1 MSLALNEALRAA
13 LRALSFPDVDLPK
26 NYRRIRALQ
35 DAAPSLR
42 SRIVQD
48 AREAQ
53 IAGVPVRIYEPEPD
67 ARQPGAL
74 LFFHGGGWVTG
85 SLASYHAACTH
96 LCERTGRPVCSVGY
110 RLAPEHRFPDGLH
123 DCHAV
128 LQAVLAGDPAFPC
141 AREELTLVG
150 DSAGGNLAAA
160 ALLLARDRAQP
171 LPAGQILLYPV
182 VQSDFTDGSPFP
194 SVHENGQDYLLTA
207 RMMREYLSLYVRGE
221 TDERNPYLAP
231 LYAPSLAGLPRA
243 LVVTAQYDP
252 LRDEGEAFAARLAR
266 EGVPAAC
273 VRVEGALHGFFS
285 LPPRFAHAAR
295 ALELIGDFLD
305 GRPAAPDDAR

>member
-1 MSLALNEALRAA
+1 MALNEALRAA
-13 LRALSFPDVDLPK
+13 LRALSFPDVDLPQ
-26 NYRRIRALQ
+26 NYRRVRALQ
-35 DAAPSLR
+35 DAAPMLR
-42 SRIVQD
+42 AHIVQN

-67 ARQPGAL
+67 ARRPGAL

-85 SLASYHAACTH
+85 SLVSYHAACGH
-96 LCERTGRPVCSVGY
+96 LCEHTGRPVCSVGY
-110 RLAPEHRFPDGLH
+110 RLAPEHRFPDGLS

-128 LQAVLAGDPAFPC
+128 LQAVLAGDPTFPYDGP
-141 AREELTLVG
+141 LTLMG

-160 ALLLARDRAQP
+160 SLLMCMERGER
-171 LPAGQILLYPV
+171 LPDAQILFYPV
-182 VQSDFTDGSPFP
+182 VQTDFTEGSPFP
-194 SVHENGQDYLLTA
+194 SVRENGQDYLLTS
-207 RMMREYLSLYVRGE
+207 RMMREYLALYVRGE
-221 TDERNPYLAP
+221 VDARNPFLAP

>member
-13 LRALSFPDVDLPK
+13 LRRAVLPRRRPAE

-67 ARQPGAL
+67 ARRPGAL

-128 LQAVLAGDPAFPC
+128 LQAVLAGDRHSR
-141 AREELTLVG
+141 AR
-150 DSAGGNLAAA
+150 
-160 ALLLARDRAQP
+160 
-171 LPAGQILLYPV
+171 
-182 VQSDFTDGSPFP
+182 
-194 SVHENGQDYLLTA
+194 
-207 RMMREYLSLYVRGE
+207 
-221 TDERNPYLAP
+221 
-231 LYAPSLAGLPRA
+231 
-243 LVVTAQYDP
+243 
-252 LRDEGEAFAARLAR
+252 
-266 EGVPAAC
+266 
-273 VRVEGALHGFFS
+273 
-285 LPPRFAHAAR
+285 
-295 ALELIGDFLD
+295 
-305 GRPAAPDDAR
+305 GRS

>member
-1 MSLALNEALRAA
+1 MALNEALRAA
-13 LRALSFPDVDLPK
+13 LRALSFPDVDLPQ
-26 NYRRIRALQ
+26 NYRRVRALQ
-35 DAAPSLR
+35 DAAPMLR
-42 SRIVQD
+42 AHIVQN

-67 ARQPGAL
+67 ARRPGAL

-85 SLASYHAACTH
+85 SLVSYHAACGH

-110 RLAPEHRFPDGLH
+110 RLAPEHRFPDGLS

-141 AREELTLVG
+141 DGPLTLMG

-160 ALLLARDRAQP
+160 SLLMCMERGER
-171 LPAGQILLYPV
+171 LPDAQILFYPV
-182 VQSDFTDGSPFP
+182 VQTDFTDGSPFP
-194 SVHENGQDYLLTA
+194 SVRENGQDYLLTS
-207 RMMREYLSLYVRGE
+207 RMMREYLALYVRGE
-221 TDERNPYLAP
+221 VDARNPFLAP

-252 LRDEGEAFAARLAR
+252 LRDEGEAFAARLER
-266 EGVPAAC
+266 EGVPTSH

-295 ALELIGDFLD
+295 ALELVRDFLD
-305 GRPAAPDDAR
+305 GHPLPPDDAR

>member
-1 MSLALNEALRAA
+1 MALNEALRAA
-13 LRALSFPDVDLPK
+13 LRALSFPDVDLPQ
-26 NYRRIRALQ
+26 NYRRVRALQ
-35 DAAPSLR
+35 DAAPMLR
-42 SRIVQD
+42 AHIVQN

-67 ARQPGAL
+67 ARRPGAL

-85 SLASYHAACTH
+85 SLVSYHAACGH
-96 LCERTGRPVCSVGY
+96 LCEHTGRPVCSVGY
-110 RLAPEHRFPDGLH
+110 RLAPEHRFPDGLS

-128 LQAVLAGDPAFPC
+128 LQAVLAGDPTFPYDGP
-141 AREELTLVG
+141 LTLMG

-160 ALLLARDRAQP
+160 SLLMCMERGER
-171 LPAGQILLYPV
+171 LPDAQILFYPV
-182 VQSDFTDGSPFP
+182 VQTDFTEGSPFP
-194 SVHENGQDYLLTA
+194 SVRENGQDYLLTS
-207 RMMREYLSLYVRGE
+207 RMMREYLALYVRGE
-221 TDERNPYLAP
+221 VDARNPFLAP

-252 LRDEGEAFAARLAR
+252 LRDEGEAFAARLER
-266 EGVPAAC
+266 EGVPTSH

-295 ALELIGDFLD
+295 ALELVRDFLD
-305 GRPAAPDDAR
+305 GHPLPPDDAR

>member
-1 MSLALNEALRAA
+1 MALNEALRAA

-26 NYRRIRALQ
+26 NYRRVRALQ
-35 DAAPSLR
+35 DAAPMLR
-42 SRIVQD
+42 AHIVQN

-67 ARQPGAL
+67 ARRAGAL

-85 SLASYHAACTH
+85 SLVSYHAACGH
-96 LCERTGRPVCSVGY
+96 LCEHTGRPVCSVGY
-110 RLAPEHRFPDGLH
+110 RLAPEHRFPDGLS

-128 LQAVLAGDPAFPC
+128 LQAVLAGDPTFPYDGP
-141 AREELTLVG
+141 LTLMG

-160 ALLLARDRAQP
+160 SLLMCMERGER
-171 LPAGQILLYPV
+171 LPDAQILFYPV
-182 VQSDFTDGSPFP
+182 VQTDFTDGSPFP
-194 SVHENGQDYLLTA
+194 SVRENGQDYLLTS
-207 RMMREYLSLYVRGE
+207 RMMREYLALYVRGE
-221 TDERNPYLAP
+221 VDARNPFLAP

-252 LRDEGEAFAARLAR
+252 LRDEGEAFAARLER
-266 EGVPAAC
+266 EGVPTSH

-295 ALELIGDFLD
+295 ALELICDFLD
-305 GRPAAPDDAR
+305 GHPLPPDDAR

>member
-1 MSLALNEALRAA
+1 MALNEALRAA

-26 NYRRIRALQ
+26 NYRRVRALQ
-35 DAAPSLR
+35 DAAPMLR
-42 SRIVQD
+42 AHIVQN

-67 ARQPGAL
+67 ARRAGAL

-85 SLASYHAACTH
+85 SLVSYHAACGH
-96 LCERTGRPVCSVGY
+96 LCEHTGRPVCSVGY
-110 RLAPEHRFPDGLH
+110 RLAPEHRFPDGLS

-128 LQAVLAGDPAFPC
+128 LQAVLAGDPTFPYDGP
-141 AREELTLVG
+141 LTLMG

-160 ALLLARDRAQP
+160 SLLMCMERGERLPDAQ
-171 LPAGQILLYPV
+171 LLFYPV
-182 VQSDFTDGSPFP
+182 VQTDFTDGSPFP
-194 SVHENGQDYLLTA
+194 SVRENGQDYLLTS
-207 RMMREYLSLYVRGE
+207 RMMREYLALYVRGE
-221 TDERNPYLAP
+221 VDARNPFLAP

-252 LRDEGEAFAARLAR
+252 LRDEGEAFAARLER
-266 EGVPAAC
+266 EGVPTSH

-295 ALELIGDFLD
+295 ALELICDFLD
-305 GRPAAPDDAR
+305 GHPLPPDDAR

>member
-1 MSLALNEALRAA
+1 MALNEALRAA

-26 NYRRIRALQ
+26 NYRRVRALQ
-35 DAAPSLR
+35 DAAPMLR
-42 SRIVQD
+42 AHIVQN

-67 ARQPGAL
+67 ARRAGAL

-85 SLASYHAACTH
+85 SLVSYHAACGH
-96 LCERTGRPVCSVGY
+96 LCEHTGRPVCSVGY
-110 RLAPEHRFPDGLH
+110 RLAPEHRFPDGLS

-128 LQAVLAGDPAFPC
+128 LQAVLAGDPTFPYDGP
-141 AREELTLVG
+141 LTLMG

-160 ALLLARDRAQP
+160 SLLMCMERGER
-171 LPAGQILLYPV
+171 LPDAQILFYPV
-182 VQSDFTDGSPFP
+182 VQTDFTDGSPFP
-194 SVHENGQDYLLTA
+194 SVRENGQDYLLTS
-207 RMMREYLSLYVRGE
+207 RMMREYLALYVRGE
-221 TDERNPYLAP
+221 VDARNPFLAP

-252 LRDEGEAFAARLAR
+252 LRDEGEAFAARLER
-266 EGVPAAC
+266 EGVPTSH

-295 ALELIGDFLD
+295 ALELVRDFLD
-305 GRPAAPDDAR
+305 GHPLPPDDAR

>member
-1 MSLALNEALRAA
+1 MALNEALRAA
-13 LRALSFPDVDLPK
+13 LRALSFPDVDLPQ
-26 NYRRIRALQ
+26 NYRRVRALQ
-35 DAAPSLR
+35 DAAPMLR
-42 SRIVQD
+42 AHIVQN

-67 ARQPGAL
+67 ARRPGAL

-85 SLASYHAACTH
+85 SLVSYHAACGH
-96 LCERTGRPVCSVGY
+96 LCEHTGRPVCSVGY
-110 RLAPEHRFPDGLH
+110 RLAPEHRFPDGLS

-141 AREELTLVG
+141 DGPLTLMG
-150 DSAGGNLAAA
+150 DSAGANLAAA
-160 ALLLARDRAQP
+160 SLLMSMDRGER
-171 LPAGQILLYPV
+171 LPDAQILFYPV
-182 VQSDFTDGSPFP
+182 VQTDFTDGSPFP
-194 SVHENGQDYLLTA
+194 SVRENGQDYLLTS
-207 RMMREYLSLYVRGE
+207 RMMREYLALYVRGE
-221 TDERNPYLAP
+221 VDARNPFLAP

-252 LRDEGEAFAARLAR
+252 LRDEGEAFAARLER
-266 EGVPAAC
+266 EGVPTSH

-295 ALELIGDFLD
+295 ALELVRDFLD
-305 GRPAAPDDAR
+305 GHPLPPDDAR

>member
-1 MSLALNEALRAA
+1 MALNEALRAA
-13 LRALSFPDVDLPK
+13 LRALSFPDVDLPQ
-26 NYRRIRALQ
+26 NYRRVRALQ
-35 DAAPSLR
+35 DAAPMLR
-42 SRIVQD
+42 AHIVQN

-67 ARQPGAL
+67 ARRPGAL

-85 SLASYHAACTH
+85 SLVSYHAACGH

-110 RLAPEHRFPDGLH
+110 RLAPEHRFPDGLS

-128 LQAVLAGDPAFPC
+128 LQAVLAGDPTFPYDGP
-141 AREELTLVG
+141 LTLMG

-160 ALLLARDRAQP
+160 SLLMCMERGER
-171 LPAGQILLYPV
+171 LPDAQILFYPV
-182 VQSDFTDGSPFP
+182 VQTDFTDGSPFP
-194 SVHENGQDYLLTA
+194 SVRENGQDYLLTS
-207 RMMREYLSLYVRGE
+207 RMMREYLALYMRGE
-221 TDERNPYLAP
+221 ADACSPYLAP

-252 LRDEGEAFAARLAR
+252 LRDEGEAFAARLER
-266 EGVPAAC
+266 EGVPTSH

-285 LPPRFAHAAR
+285 LPPRCAHAAR
-295 ALELIGDFLD
+295 ALELVRDFLD
-305 GRPAAPDDAR
+305 GHPLPPDDAR

>member
-1 MSLALNEALRAA
+1 MALNEALRAA
-13 LRALSFPDVDLPK
+13 LRALSFPDVDLPR
-26 NYRRIRALQ
+26 NYRRVRTLQ
-35 DAAPSLR
+35 DAAPLLR
-42 SRIVQD
+42 AHIVQD

-67 ARQPGAL
+67 ARRPGAL
-74 LFFHGGGWVTG
+74 LFLHGGGWVTG
-85 SLASYHAACTH
+85 SLVSYHAACGH

-110 RLAPEHRFPDGLH
+110 RLAPEHRFPDGLS

-128 LQAVLAGDPAFPC
+128 LQAVLAGDPTFPYDGP
-141 AREELTLVG
+141 LTLMG

-160 ALLLARDRAQP
+160 SLLMCMERGER
-171 LPAGQILLYPV
+171 LPDAQILFYPV
-182 VQSDFTDGSPFP
+182 VQTDFTDGSPFP
-194 SVHENGQDYLLTA
+194 SVRENGQDYLLTS
-207 RMMREYLSLYVRGE
+207 RMMREYLALYMRGE
-221 TDERNPYLAP
+221 ADACSPYLAP
-231 LYAPSLAGLPRA
+231 LYAPSLAGLPRT

-252 LRDEGEAFAARLAR
+252 LRDEGEAFAERLAR